1 MRLYRRYRC
10 DHGHEWTVVSQE
22 GTREDADQV
31 VCPNGHEA
39 VTCNEELPAD
49 EVQIVVRPAS
59 RVADRVTGAV
69 LHAERYYLVLL
80 DRADRELCAS
90 RQHLSWDEAIQ
101 LSALFRGKSAST
113 ALDWWRRKDL

>member
-1 MRLYRRYRC
+1 
-10 DHGHEWTVVSQE
+10 
-22 GTREDADQV
+22 
-31 VCPNGHEA
+31 
-39 VTCNEELPAD
+39 
-49 EVQIVVRPAS
+49 
-59 RVADRVTGAV
+59 
-69 LHAERYYLVLL
+69 VLL